1 MRDFMRS
8 TFQESD
14 VTLLLKDISG
24 LVEPLPAETRERY
37 IQSGTHYC
45 EMLPLEY
52 EPSPQ
57 YMIAYQ
63 AALKNYAKTTAD
75 AIASLAEKIYAQK
88 GTPLVIVSLARAG
101 TPIGVLIKR
110 YLEKKYCIKV
120 MHYSISIIRGRGI
133 DRNAIDY
140 ILAHHKAENI
150 QFVDG
155 WIGKG
160 AILGELA
167 RELQDYAQLSSE
179 LAVVSDPANLTDL
192 CGTHEDFLIPSS
204 CLNATVTG
212 LISRTF
218 YRSDI
223 IGKKDFHGAAFLEEF
238 AKDDLTGEHLAA
250 IEREFDYR
258 VRDKVCVRG
267 LSGKDVVQEIAAAY
281 AVNDINF
288 IKPGI
293 GETTR
298 VLLRRI
304 PWKILINQKH
314 SSTSELQHIIQLARD
329 KGVPVELSSVD
340 LGNYKVCGLIKNLVD
355 V

>member
-1 MRDFMRS
+1 MRS
-8 TFQESD
+8 TFRQSD
-14 VTLLLKDISG
+14 VVLLLKDISG
-24 LVEPLPAETRERY
+24 LVEPLPVEIRERH
-37 IQSGTHYC
+37 IQNGTHYC

-52 EPSPQ
+52 EPSSK
-57 YMIAYQ
+57 YMAAYKT
-63 AALKNYAKTTAD
+63 ALKNYAGTTAA
-75 AIASLAEKIYAQK
+75 AIASLAEKIYSLK
-88 GTPLVIVSLARAG
+88 GDSLVIVSLARAG

-110 YLEKKYCIKV
+110 YLEKKYCV
-120 MHYSISIIRGRGI
+120 QLTHYSISIIRGRGI
-133 DRNAIDY
+133 DKNALDY
-140 ILAHHKAENI
+140 ILAHHEADAV

-160 AILGELA
+160 AILGELVK
-167 RELQDYAQLSSE
+167 ELRDYPQLSPD

-218 YRSDI
+218 LRNDI
-223 IGKKDFHGAAFLEEF
+223 IGDDDFHGAAFLGELVNSDLTEEF
-238 AKDDLTGEHLAA
+238 LTT
-250 IEREFDYR
+250 IEREFNYETTDQMLA
-258 VRDKVCVRG
+258 KG
-267 LSGKDVVQEIAAAY
+267 LSGIDVVRKIAVAY

-293 GETTR
+293 GEATR

-304 PWKILINQKH
+304 PWKVLINPKY
-314 SSTSELQHIIQLARD
+314 SNADELHHIIQLAQD

-340 LGNYKVCGLIKNLVD
+340 LGSYKVCGIIRNLAD
-355 V
+355 T

>member
-1 MRDFMRS
+1 MRS
-8 TFQESD
+8 TFQQSD
-14 VTLLLKDISG
+14 VILLLKDISG
-24 LVEPLPAETRERY
+24 LVEPLPAEIRERH
-37 IQSGTHYC
+37 IQNGTHYC

-52 EPSPQ
+52 EPSTK
-57 YMIAYQ
+57 YMAAYKT
-63 AALKNYAKTTAD
+63 ALKNYAGTTAA
-75 AIASLAEKIYAQK
+75 AIAYLAEKIYLLK
-88 GTPLVIVSLARAG
+88 GDSLVIVSLARAG

-110 YLEKKYCIKV
+110 YLEKKYCV
-120 MHYSISIIRGRGI
+120 QLTHYSISIIRGRGI
-133 DRNAIDY
+133 DKNALDY
-140 ILAHHKAENI
+140 ILAHHKAESV

-160 AILGELA
+160 AILGELVK
-167 RELQDYAQLSSE
+167 ELQDYPKLCPD

-218 YRSDI
+218 LRSDI
-223 IGKKDFHGAAFLEEF
+223 IGIEDFHGAAFLEELT
-238 AKDDLTGEHLAA
+238 DNDLTEEYLTA
-250 IEREFDYR
+250 IECEFDYNTSNR
-258 VRDKVCVRG
+258 VLAKG
-267 LSGKDVVQEIAAAY
+267 LSGIEVVKKIADAY
-281 AVNDINF
+281 SIDDINF

-304 PWKILINQKH
+304 PWKVLINQKFNG
-314 SSTSELQHIIQLARD
+314 TDELRHIIQLAHD

-340 LGNYKVCGLIKNLVD
+340 LGNYKVCGIIRNLAD
-355 V
+355 M

>member
-1 MRDFMRS
+1 MRS
-8 TFQESD
+8 TFQQSD
-14 VTLLLKDISG
+14 VILLLKDISG
-24 LVEPLPAETRERY
+24 LVEPLPSEIRERH

-52 EPSPQ
+52 KPSTK
-57 YMIAYQ
+57 YIATYKT
-63 AALKNYAKTTAD
+63 ALKNYAGTTAA
-75 AIASLAEKIYAQK
+75 AIAYLAEKIYLLK
-88 GTPLVIVSLARAG
+88 GKSLVIVSLARAG

-110 YLEKKYCIKV
+110 YLEKKYCV
-120 MHYSISIIRGRGI
+120 QLTHYSISIIRGRGI
-133 DRNAIDY
+133 DKNALDY
-140 ILAHHKAENI
+140 ILAHHKAESV

-160 AILGELA
+160 AIL
-167 RELQDYAQLSSE
+167 RELVKELQRYPKLSPD

-218 YRSDI
+218 LRSDI
-223 IGKKDFHGAAFLEEF
+223 IGIEDFHGAAFLEEL
-238 AKDDLTGEHLAA
+238 ADNDMTEEHLTA
-250 IEREFDYR
+250 IECKFDYNTSNR
-258 VRDKVCVRG
+258 ELAKG
-267 LSGKDVVQEIAAAY
+267 LSGIEVVKKIADAY
-281 AVNDINF
+281 SIDDINF

-304 PWKILINQKH
+304 PWKILINQKFNGID
-314 SSTSELQHIIQLARD
+314 ELRHIIQLAHD

-340 LGNYKVCGLIKNLVD
+340 LGNYKACGIIKNLAD
-355 V
+355 M